1 MKLVKNQNA
10 FTLIEMLVV
19 LLIITILIFVAIPNI
34 TKHSKNI
41 NNKGCEAFV
50 NMVQGQVE
58 AYEMEKHSFPKSV
71 GDLEKEG
78 YLKDG
83 RTTCPNGNTVKI
95 DADGKVTEVK
105 GNNS

>member
-1 MKLVKNQNA
+1 MKLVKSEKG

-58 AYEMEKHSFPKSV
+58 AYEMEFNKYPTDVSELIK
-71 GDLEKEG
+71 EK
-78 YLKDG
+78 YLKED
-83 RTTCPNGNTVKI
+83 RKTCPNGNSVRI
-95 DADGKVTEVK
+95 DSDGKVTESK
-105 GNNS
+105 GSNS

>member
-1 MKLVKNQNA
+1 LKLVKNQKG

-71 GDLEKEG
+71 SDLVSEG
-78 YLKDG
+78 YLRNE
-83 RTTCPNGNTVKI
+83 RTTCPNGNSVKI
-95 DADGKVTEVK
+95 DADGKVTEDK
-105 GNNS
+105 GDKS

>member
-1 MKLVKNQNA
+1 
-10 FTLIEMLVV
+10 
-19 LLIITILIFVAIPNI
+19 
-34 TKHSKNI
+34 
-41 NNKGCEAFV
+41 
-50 NMVQGQVE
+50 
-58 AYEMEKHSFPKSV
+58 MEKHSFPKSV

>member
-1 MKLVKNQNA
+1 MKLVKNQKA

-34 TKHSKNI
+34 TKHSRNI
-41 NNKGCEAFV
+41 NDKGCEAFV

-58 AYEMEKHSFPKSV
+58 AYEMEKHSYPNSV
-71 GDLEKEG
+71 SDLAGAG
-78 YLKDG
+78 YLKEE
-83 RTTCPNGNTVKI
+83 RTTCPNGNSVKI

-105 GNNS
+105 RSNS

>member
-1 MKLVKNQNA
+1 MKNQKG

-58 AYEMEKHSFPKSV
+58 AFEMEFHRYPSDV
-71 GDLEKEG
+71 AELVNEK
-78 YLKDG
+78 YLKDE
-83 RTTCPNGNTVKI
+83 RKTCPNGNSVSI
-95 DADGKVTEVK
+95 DLEGKVTESK
-105 GNNS
+105 RSSS